1 MARKSRKVD
10 YVNVGNKENL
20 VTEAENQCE
29 KVSHAAL
36 YARLSYESE
45 KNRERNTIETQMV
58 LLHNFVKE
66 QKDIVVAK
74 EYYDISKTGTNFER
88 DGFNEMMQD
97 IKEGNIDCVIV
108 KDLSRLGRNYVEA
121 GSYIERVF
129 PFFNV
134 RFISVNDHYDSFR
147 DDISLLISMSNVYNE
162 FYSRDLAKKIRSSY
176 RTSWANGEFPSGQM
190 AYGYEKDK
198 DNPHQLIPDPVAA
211 PVVKKIFQYFID
223 GMTYAEIA
231 RKLNAD
237 GYLCPKAY
245 KLDKA
250 GKANEKSA
258 TWTWSGGTVHKILEN
273 QYYAGDSVHNQF
285 TNDSWAAQRQKMN
298 QKEEWIIIKNTH
310 EALVSRKDFD
320 EVQEKIGHIVKRVNE
335 ARKSNGNNVRDFN
348 FFKQKIVCADCGKTM
363 YLYGKTKGS
372 HRRFYCGNN
381 KLHGKCTPHS
391 ITDLEVNDYVLRVI
405 RAHINVYVENV
416 DLIRRLN
423 QRQESIK
430 KYDVFNRE
438 IKKCRKELE
447 KVAVH
452 RERLF
457 EDYVCRIIDA
467 EQYET
472 FSKQD
477 AETEKE
483 IQNNMEILLKHQVG
497 YEKNFHTEEEWET
510 LINKYRNTR
519 TLTKEMVNAFVEKI
533 EIHEAL
539 KGRTL
544 ADYRGKKVG
553 YLFQN
558 FELLDNLTGRENILL
573 PTSLHGIPEKESS
586 QRLSQLAKYLEIND
600 VLDKFPSKM
609 SGGQRQRVAAARAL
623 ILNPRMILADEPTG
637 ALDSKNA
644 RNIMEKLSGLNCDE
658 QATILMVTHD
668 SNAASFCKRILFI
681 QDGIIF
687 HELRQLPGDF
697 YYCLLYDSFHL
708 HPGCNDFFAKNGERC
723 SEQTLASDS
732 CVLRNDP
739 GDSFLFDLLRL
750 QVSI

>member
-457 EDYVCRIIDA
+457 EDYVCRIIA
-467 EQYET
+467 VSYT
-472 FSKQD
+472 
-477 AETEKE
+477 
-483 IQNNMEILLKHQVG
+483 H
-497 YEKNFHTEEEWET
+497 
-510 LINKYRNTR
+510 
-519 TLTKEMVNAFVEKI
+519 LTA
-533 EIHEAL
+533 
-539 KGRTL
+539 
-544 ADYRGKKVG
+544 AD
-553 YLFQN
+553 
-558 FELLDNLTGRENILL
+558 D
-573 PTSLHGIPEKESS
+573 
-586 QRLSQLAKYLEIND
+586 
-600 VLDKFPSKM
+600 
-609 SGGQRQRVAAARAL
+609 
-623 ILNPRMILADEPTG
+623 
-637 ALDSKNA
+637 
-644 RNIMEKLSGLNCDE
+644 
-658 QATILMVTHD
+658 
-668 SNAASFCKRILFI
+668 
-681 QDGIIF
+681 
-687 HELRQLPGDF
+687 
-697 YYCLLYDSFHL
+697 
-708 HPGCNDFFAKNGERC
+708 
-723 SEQTLASDS
+723 
-732 CVLRNDP
+732 
-739 GDSFLFDLLRL
+739 
-750 QVSI
+750 

>member
-1 MARKSRKVD
+1 MKKAALHNLGCKVNAYETEAMQEMLEKAGYEIVPFKEGADLYVINTCTVTNIADRKSRQMLHRARKMNPDAVVVAAGCYVQAKEKEIQVD
-10 YVNVGNKENL
+10 D
-20 VTEAENQCE
+20 C
-29 KVSHAAL
+29 
-36 YARLSYESE
+36 
-45 KNRERNTIETQMV
+45 I
-58 LLHNFVKE
+58 
-66 QKDIVVAK
+66 DIVLGNNKKQNLIEALE
-74 EYYDISKTGTNFER
+74 EYER
-88 DGFNEMMQD
+88 THN
-97 IKEGNIDCVIV
+97 
-108 KDLSRLGRNYVEA
+108 A
-121 GSYIERVF
+121 
-129 PFFNV
+129 
-134 RFISVNDHYDSFR
+134 
-147 DDISLLISMSNVYNE
+147 
-162 FYSRDLAKKIRSSY
+162 
-176 RTSWANGEFPSGQM
+176 
-190 AYGYEKDK
+190 
-198 DNPHQLIPDPVAA
+198 VAA

-363 YLYGKTKGS
+363 YLYGKTKGN

-533 EIHEAL
+533 EIHES
-539 KGRTL
+539 GSIT
-544 ADYRGKKVG
+544 V
-553 YLFQN
+553 
-558 FELLDNLTGRENILL
+558 
-573 PTSLHGIPEKESS
+573 
-586 QRLSQLAKYLEIND
+586 RLVYDDMLE
-600 VLDKFPSKM
+600 
-609 SGGQRQRVAAARAL
+609 
-623 ILNPRMILADEPTG
+623 
-637 ALDSKNA
+637 
-644 RNIMEKLSGLNCDE
+644 
-658 QATILMVTHD
+658 
-668 SNAASFCKRILFI
+668 
-681 QDGIIF
+681 
-687 HELRQLPGDF
+687 ELRK
-697 YYCLLYDSFHL
+697 Y
-708 HPGCNDFFAKNGERC
+708 AKEREAELC
-723 SEQTLASDS
+723 Q
-732 CVLRNDP
+732 
-739 GDSFLFDLLRL
+739 
-750 QVSI
+750 

>member
-1 MARKSRKVD
+1 M
-10 YVNVGNKENL
+10 
-20 VTEAENQCE
+20 
-29 KVSHAAL
+29 
-36 YARLSYESE
+36 
-45 KNRERNTIETQMV
+45 
-58 LLHNFVKE
+58 
-66 QKDIVVAK
+66 
-74 EYYDISKTGTNFER
+74 
-88 DGFNEMMQD
+88 
-97 IKEGNIDCVIV
+97 
-108 KDLSRLGRNYVEA
+108 
-121 GSYIERVF
+121 F

-258 TWTWSGGTVHKILEN
+258 AWTWSGGTVHKILEN

-363 YLYGKTKGS
+363 YLYGKTKGN

-381 KLHGKCTPHS
+381 KLNGKCTPHS
-391 ITDLEVNDYVLRVI
+391 ITDLEVNDYALRVI

-533 EIHEAL
+533 EIHES
-539 KGRTL
+539 GSIT
-544 ADYRGKKVG
+544 V
-553 YLFQN
+553 
-558 FELLDNLTGRENILL
+558 
-573 PTSLHGIPEKESS
+573 
-586 QRLSQLAKYLEIND
+586 RLVYDDMLE
-600 VLDKFPSKM
+600 
-609 SGGQRQRVAAARAL
+609 
-623 ILNPRMILADEPTG
+623 
-637 ALDSKNA
+637 
-644 RNIMEKLSGLNCDE
+644 
-658 QATILMVTHD
+658 
-668 SNAASFCKRILFI
+668 
-681 QDGIIF
+681 
-687 HELRQLPGDF
+687 ELRK
-697 YYCLLYDSFHL
+697 Y
-708 HPGCNDFFAKNGERC
+708 AKEREAELC
-723 SEQTLASDS
+723 Q
-732 CVLRNDP
+732 
-739 GDSFLFDLLRL
+739 
-750 QVSI
+750 

>member
-1 MARKSRKVD
+1 
-10 YVNVGNKENL
+10 
-20 VTEAENQCE
+20 
-29 KVSHAAL
+29 
-36 YARLSYESE
+36 
-45 KNRERNTIETQMV
+45 
-58 LLHNFVKE
+58 
-66 QKDIVVAK
+66 
-74 EYYDISKTGTNFER
+74 
-88 DGFNEMMQD
+88 MMQD

-363 YLYGKTKGS
+363 YLYGKTKGN

-391 ITDLEVNDYVLRVI
+391 IADLEVNDYVLRVI

-533 EIHEAL
+533 EIHES
-539 KGRTL
+539 GSIT
-544 ADYRGKKVG
+544 V
-553 YLFQN
+553 
-558 FELLDNLTGRENILL
+558 
-573 PTSLHGIPEKESS
+573 
-586 QRLSQLAKYLEIND
+586 RLVYDDMLE
-600 VLDKFPSKM
+600 
-609 SGGQRQRVAAARAL
+609 
-623 ILNPRMILADEPTG
+623 
-637 ALDSKNA
+637 
-644 RNIMEKLSGLNCDE
+644 
-658 QATILMVTHD
+658 
-668 SNAASFCKRILFI
+668 
-681 QDGIIF
+681 
-687 HELRQLPGDF
+687 ELRK
-697 YYCLLYDSFHL
+697 Y
-708 HPGCNDFFAKNGERC
+708 AKEREAELC
-723 SEQTLASDS
+723 Q
-732 CVLRNDP
+732 
-739 GDSFLFDLLRL
+739 
-750 QVSI
+750 

>member
-285 TNDSWAAQRQKMN
+285 T
-298 QKEEWIIIKNTH
+298 KEGYME
-310 EALVSRKDFD
+310 
-320 EVQEKIGHIVKRVNE
+320 
-335 ARKSNGNNVRDFN
+335 
-348 FFKQKIVCADCGKTM
+348 
-363 YLYGKTKGS
+363 
-372 HRRFYCGNN
+372 
-381 KLHGKCTPHS
+381 
-391 ITDLEVNDYVLRVI
+391 
-405 RAHINVYVENV
+405 
-416 DLIRRLN
+416 
-423 QRQESIK
+423 
-430 KYDVFNRE
+430 
-438 IKKCRKELE
+438 ELE
-447 KVAVH
+447 KTTS
-452 RERLF
+452 
-457 EDYVCRIIDA
+457 RISEITLQIIELENEIATAKKKCDEA
-467 EQYET
+467 
-472 FSKQD
+472 
-477 AETEKE
+477 TEKE
-483 IQNNMEILLKHQVG
+483 MEVNEIAALQDFDKIQLSKIIEKVFIYGPGRMEINWKMDDIF
-497 YEKNFHTEEEWET
+497 YKEEK
-510 LINKYRNTR
+510 
-519 TLTKEMVNAFVEKI
+519 A
-533 EIHEAL
+533 
-539 KGRTL
+539 
-544 ADYRGKKVG
+544 
-553 YLFQN
+553 
-558 FELLDNLTGRENILL
+558 
-573 PTSLHGIPEKESS
+573 
-586 QRLSQLAKYLEIND
+586 
-600 VLDKFPSKM
+600 
-609 SGGQRQRVAAARAL
+609 
-623 ILNPRMILADEPTG
+623 
-637 ALDSKNA
+637 
-644 RNIMEKLSGLNCDE
+644 
-658 QATILMVTHD
+658 
-668 SNAASFCKRILFI
+668 
-681 QDGIIF
+681 
-687 HELRQLPGDF
+687 
-697 YYCLLYDSFHL
+697 
-708 HPGCNDFFAKNGERC
+708 
-723 SEQTLASDS
+723 
-732 CVLRNDP
+732 
-739 GDSFLFDLLRL
+739 
-750 QVSI
+750 